1 MNVELRQEA
10 CVSIVGSVC
19 APTTGRLCK
28 VTAMSLPGTLRRD
41 AALPL
46 VGLFVGRMLRPG
58 APANVSL
65 PKDHYLSGVDFQMG
79 SAMAEK
85 GIDITQ
91 NTPQRWTE
99 EIIASTDE
107 TLESTDIV
115 ARAEVLKAVA
125 DPTRLEILE
134 MLSPQIRCNCHFQEH
149 LELAPNL
156 LSYHLK
162 VLREAGLIVGT
173 KRGRWVD
180 YALTGEARSLIAAAL
195 PEGLRS

>member
-1 MNVELRQEA
+1 MNTSMVIE
-10 CVSIVGSVC
+10 
-19 APTTGRLCK
+19 TTDL
-28 VTAMSLPGTLRRD
+28 
-41 AALPL
+41 
-46 VGLFVGRMLRPG
+46 
-58 APANVSL
+58 
-65 PKDHYLSGVDFQMG
+65 
-79 SAMAEK
+79 
-85 GIDITQ
+85 
-91 NTPQRWTE
+91 
-99 EIIASTDE
+99 
-107 TLESTDIV
+107 V

-149 LELAPNL
+149 LDLAPNL

-180 YALTGEARSLIAAAL
+180 YALTSDARDLIAAAL